1 MTVEKLGNTV
11 ILKKNIYRST
21 WKVNT
26 EKIARQKWEHG
37 GGGRREN
44 GRGRG
49 GEKVKGKKLRE

>member
-26 EKIARQKWEHG
+26 EKITRQKWEHG
-37 GGGRREN
+37 GEGRRES

-49 GEKVKGKKLRE
+49 GEKVKVRRS